1 MENTINEEWKSCAIV
16 GCPRYEVSNL
26 GNVRAKGSE
35 KNLKSN
41 KHKNG
46 YHMICLYDQ
55 HKERRVFN
63 IGRLVLCCFKPVAE
77 MAELRALDAD
87 HISGDKSDNRLENL
101 QWLTHKENIQRIK
114 HKKGCGVG
122 GKHTKGFFLFYDD
135 DSVEYYRGFKN
146 CPIHDQTLYTM
157 LKDHHRSNK
166 FQCKAYYLEDVP
178 DELQEKIDISS
189 CII

>member
-77 MAELRALDAD
+77 MAELRALDCD
-87 HISGDKSDNRLENL
+87 HIDSNKANNRLENL

-114 HKKGCGVG
+114 HKKGCGKG
-122 GKHTKGFFLFYDD
+122 NKNTKGFFLVYE
-135 DSVEYYRGFKN
+135 DSIEYYRNFKI

-157 LKDHHRSNK
+157 LKDHHYSKK
-166 FQCKAYYLEDVP
+166 FQCKAYYFSELP
-178 DELQEKIDISS
+178 DEYQHMIDISDS
-189 CII
+189 II